1 MFFSDNPLPLP
12 MDEVSLNTEP
22 VIDDDADDLEIEG
35 DCAMTEYVSQAGII
49 QGENPLPPA
58 VGMEFDSYDDVY
70 YFYNC
75 YAKEQGFGV
84 RVSNTWYRKSKERY
98 RGKLSCSSAGFKK
111 KSEANRPR
119 PETRTGC
126 PAMIKFRLMDTKRWR
141 IIEVELE
148 HNHLIS
154 PVSGRFYKSHKTLAG
169 GTKRAL
175 QLDGPEEHQKIRLFR
190 TVLIDAEAS
199 ESIDVDQEDSGRS
212 FDYSNQLK
220 LKEGDAQAIQNF
232 FGHLQLIDPNFFYVV
247 DLNEKGCLRNLFWAH
262 ARTRV
267 AYSYFGDVVTI
278 DTSCLTDKFE
288 VPLVSFIGINH
299 HGQSVLLGCG
309 LLAGETIESY
319 TWLFRAWLTCMSGRP
334 PQAII
339 TDQCGTLQ
347 TTVADVFPRASQCFS
362 LSRIMQ
368 KVPEELGGLFGFD
381 DFKAAFSRAVYFSIR
396 PEEFEGAWDD
406 MMRRHG
412 IRDQKWLQSLYENR
426 KRWVPA
432 YLKEIFL
439 AGMFPIPPGEIIS
452 SFFGEYMDEHTPL
465 KEFLDKYDQALQKH
479 YQLEAIADL
488 ESKKSSFMLKTRCYF
503 DLQLSK
509 LYTNGILQKFERELE
524 GMYSCF
530 CTRQLSVDGPVIT
543 YIVNEQIEVDGNSRE
558 TREYEVLY
566 NPPEME
572 VLCVCGVFNLR
583 GYLCRHA
590 LSVLTQ
596 NGMEEIPAQYIL
608 SRWRKDIKRNYV
620 IDNSCSGIDVN
631 NPVHRYDHLYKYVVQ
646 VVEEGRKS
654 QDQYKVSLQA
664 LDEILNKLRITKDHK
679 V

>member
-1 MFFSDNPLPLP
+1 ME
-12 MDEVSLNTEP
+12 EVSLNTEP
-22 VIDDDADDLEIEG
+22 VGDDDGDELETEA
-35 DCAMTEYVSQAGII
+35 DCAMTEYVSQGGIL
-49 QGENPLPPA
+49 QGGNPLPPS

-75 YAKEQGFGV
+75 YAKDRGFGV

-111 KSEANRPR
+111 KSDANRPR

-154 PVSGRFYKSHKTLAG
+154 PASGKFYKSHKNTSV

-175 QLDGPEEHQKIRLFR
+175 QLDGPDETQKVKLFR
-190 TVLIDAEAS
+190 TVIVDAEVNGNT
-199 ESIDVDQEDSGRS
+199 EVEEEESGRS
-212 FDYSNQLK
+212 IDYSNQLK
-220 LKEGDAQAIQNF
+220 LEAGDSQAVQNF
-232 FGHLQLIDPNFFYVV
+232 FSRSQLVDPHFFYVV
-247 DLNEKGCLRNLFWAH
+247 DLNEKGCLRNLFWAN

-267 AYSYFGDVVTI
+267 TYNYFGDVVCI
-278 DTSCLTDKFE
+278 DTTCLTDKYE
-288 VPLVSFIGINH
+288 VPLVSFIGVNH

-334 PQAII
+334 PQVII
-339 TDQCGTLQ
+339 SDQNDTLQ
-347 TTVADVFPRASQCFS
+347 TVVADVFPRATQCLC

-368 KVPEELGGLFGFD
+368 MVPEKLGSLFEYNAIN
-381 DFKAAFSRAVYFSIR
+381 AALNKAVYYSQK
-396 PEEFEGAWDD
+396 PEEFEAAWED
-406 MMRRHG
+406 MVQRHG
-412 IRDQKWLQSLYENR
+412 IRDQKWLQSLYEDR

-432 YLKEIFL
+432 FLKDVFL
-439 AGMFPIPPGEIIS
+439 AGMFPLQPNEVVL
-452 SFFGEYMDEHTPL
+452 SFFEEYLNRNTPI
-465 KEFLDKYDQALQKH
+465 KEFLDKYDLALQKH
-479 YQLEAIADL
+479 YQLESLADL
-488 ESKKSSFMLKTRCYF
+488 DSKNPNSKTRCYF
-503 DLQLSK
+503 ELQLSR
-509 LYTNGILQKFERELE
+509 LYTNNILRRFEREVE

-530 CTRQLSVDGPVIT
+530 CSKQSNSDGPIMT
-543 YIVNEQIEVDGNSRE
+543 YIVKEQTEINGNVRE
-558 TREYEVLY
+558 ARDYEVLF

-572 VLCVCGVFNLR
+572 VICVCGMFNLR

-590 LSVLTQ
+590 LSVLSQ

-608 SRWRKDIKRNYV
+608 SRWRKDLKRKYV
-620 IDNSCSGIDVN
+620 VSNISFSSDIGIDVN
-631 NPVHRYDHLYKYVVQ
+631 NPVHRYDHLYKCIVQ
-646 VVEEGRKS
+646 VVDEGRKS
-654 QDQYKVSLQA
+654 QDRYKVSVQA
-664 LDEILNKLRITKDHK
+664 LEEILNKLRLAEQDPL

>member
-1 MFFSDNPLPLP
+1 

-22 VIDDDADDLEIEG
+22 VGDDDGDELEIEG
-35 DCAMTEYVSQAGII
+35 ECAMTEYVSEAGII
-49 QGENPLPPA
+49 QGENPLPPS
-58 VGMEFDSYDDVY
+58 VGMEFDSYEDVY

-154 PVSGRFYKSHKTLAG
+154 PATGKLYKSHKSIG
-169 GTKRAL
+169 IGSKRAL
-175 QLDGPEEHQKIRLFR
+175 QLDGPEEAQKIRLFR
-190 TVLIDAEAS
+190 TVIIDAEVNG
-199 ESIDVDQEDSGRS
+199 SINADEQETGRII
-212 FDYSNQLK
+212 DYPNQLK
-220 LKEGDAQAIQNF
+220 LEAGDSQAVQKF
-232 FGHLQLIDPNFFYVV
+232 FGRSQLMDPNFFYVV
-247 DLNEKGCLRNLFWAH
+247 DLNEKGRLKSLFWADT
-262 ARTRV
+262 RTRV
-267 AYSYFGDVVTI
+267 TYSYFGDVICI
-278 DTSCLTDKFE
+278 DTTCLTNKYK
-288 VPLVSFIGINH
+288 VPLVSFIGVNH

-339 TDQCGTLQ
+339 TDHHGTLQ
-347 TTVADVFPRASQCFS
+347 TAVADVFPRATQCLC

-368 KVPEELGGLFGFD
+368 KVPENLGGLFEYD
-381 DFKAAFSRAVYFSIR
+381 AIKTALNRAVYYSQR
-396 PEEFEGAWDD
+396 PEEFEAAWED
-406 MMRRHG
+406 MIQRHG
-412 IRDQKWLQSLYENR
+412 IRDQKWLQSLFEER

-432 YLKEIFL
+432 FLKDIFL
-439 AGMFPIPPGEIIS
+439 AGMFPIQPNEVVS
-452 SFFGEYMDEHTPL
+452 SFFEEYLDKSTPL

-479 YQLEAIADL
+479 YQLEALADL
-488 ESKKSSFMLKTRCYF
+488 DSKNLSSVLNRNYF
-503 DLQLSK
+503 ELQLSR
-509 LYTNGILQKFERELE
+509 LYTNDILRKFQREVE

-530 CTRQLSVDGPVIT
+530 CSRQPNADGPIMTQV
-543 YIVNEQIEVDGNSRE
+543 VKEQIEVDGNGRE
-558 TREYEVLY
+558 TRDYEVLF
-566 NPPEME
+566 NPQDME
-572 VLCVCGVFNLR
+572 LLCICGIFNFR

-590 LSVLTQ
+590 LSVLNQ
-596 NGMEEIPAQYIL
+596 NGMEEIPPQYIL
-608 SRWRKDIKRNYV
+608 SRWRKDVKRNYV
-620 IDNSCSGIDVN
+620 LDNGCSGIDAN
-631 NPVHRYDHLYKYVVQ
+631 NPVHRHDHLYKCIVQ

-654 QDQYKVSLQA
+654 QDRYKVAVQA
-664 LDEILNKLRITKDHK
+664 LEGIMNKLRLPEDRL